1 MEANI
6 HQSRILVQGFQ
17 HDCFN
22 LFTEE
27 VVRQFDGAD
36 LLVPLEGVYQVDQAR
51 VVQAARA
58 EVKFLQLSGTSSV
71 SHDHLCKEFE
81 DRISKE
87 VFIADE
93 SLQVCLWQDIA
104 EHLEASW
111 TNLVERDVELAQ
123 IWCVLETLSQQDHTL
138 VSNDVAFDIE

>member
-1 MEANI
+1 MFA
-6 HQSRILVQGFQ
+6 
-17 HDCFN
+17 
-22 LFTEE
+22 EE

-36 LLVPLEGVYQVDQAR
+36 LLVSLEGVYQVDEAR

-58 EVKFLQLSGTSSV
+58 EVEFLELGGTGTV
-71 SHDHLCKEFE
+71 AHDHLREEFE
-81 DRISKE
+81 DGISEE

-111 TNLVERDVELAQ
+111 TNLVEGDVELAQ